1 LPCPFKSQILLTV
14 MNAIDRLDQA
24 AYEMYNALQ
33 VICKDPIISEWLDN
47 NDPMALKQ
55 CEVAVQVYLH
65 RNDKEWMAQ
74 RYGSE
79 DSVLEP
85 YEL

>member
-1 LPCPFKSQILLTV
+1 

-24 AYEMYNALQ
+24 AYEMYQALQ
-33 VICKDPIISEWLDN
+33 VICKDPDIRSWLDIK
-47 NDPMALKQ
+47 DPMALKQ
-55 CEVAVQVYLH
+55 CEVAVQVYLN

-79 DSVLEP
+79 DAQVEA